1 MYLHPTLGRLL
12 AQAKIEEAQSRMPPA
27 HVLAAASM
35 EREGRAVTVVSATSD
50 DGREPPMPSRK
61 RRWFA
66 RRRNLHANARS
77 TTIG

>member
-27 HVLAAASM
+27 HVLSAASL
-35 EREGRAVTVVSATSD
+35 ERHGGALTVVRAPSD

-61 RRWFA
+61 RRWLA